1 MVPAL
6 TQPTR
11 SYIDGTPTQRRLGF
25 VAASIFSATYVI
37 APVYLLVTGVTLVRA
52 KRPLAKEVWLLTLPL
67 IASALIPAK
76 ILPRFGRWLL
86 QTKFMSCVPYYF
98 DYEEFHEITD
108 QEVLKLHEDGKR
120 VIGCMHPHGVFPFV
134 SVCAVTSTLQ
144 AKDGFGD
151 GILDLPTAVANV
163 IRTMP
168 ILKDVV
174 GVFGCIDASG
184 SYLKSRL
191 QRRKG
196 SVVLYV
202 GGMVELF
209 YASPKKET
217 VFLKKRKGFV
227 KLALRTG
234 ADLVPVYLFGNTTSL
249 EALKW
254 PILAKISRKTG
265 VSFTLF
271 WGRWF
276 LPLPKKVKLTYARGR
291 PLGLPHIENPTDADV
306 EKYHALYVSKL
317 VELFDRYKKFNPD
330 YADKQLAVE

>member
-37 APVYLLVTGVTLVRA
+37 APVYLLITGVTLVRA
-52 KRPLAKEVWLLTLPL
+52 KRPLSRDVWLLTLPL

-76 ILPRFGRWLL
+76 ILPKFGRWLL
-86 QTKFMSCVPYYF
+86 QTKFMACVPYYF
-98 DYEEFHEITD
+98 EYEEYHEITD
-108 QEVLKLHEDGKR
+108 QEVLKLHEEGKR

-217 VFLKKRKGFV
+217 VFLKQRKGFV

-306 EKYHALYVSKL
+306 EKYHALYVQKL